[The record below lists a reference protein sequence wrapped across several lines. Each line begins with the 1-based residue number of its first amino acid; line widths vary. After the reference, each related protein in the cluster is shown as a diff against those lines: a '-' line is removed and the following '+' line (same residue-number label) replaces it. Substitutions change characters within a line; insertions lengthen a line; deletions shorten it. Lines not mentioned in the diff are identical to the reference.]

1 MAKNTEQKTR
11 MAPHNLEAEQA
22 VLGSILLSGDVAIEA
37 FGGLQER
44 DFYSEIHQM
53 VFGAMRSVYERNQ
66 PVDFV
71 TLTDELDKRDQLQTI
86 GGTAYLTTLSN
97 VVPSAASFSIY
108 KQIVKKNSVLRDLIS
123 ASEKIIQKAYSS
135 DDQDALSFAEGQ
147 IFGLAEKGHA
157 SELVLIENSLD
168 DVLAK
173 FETIQKD
180 ITSLQGLPTGFFAL
194 DDITNGLQKSDLIF
208 VAARPGVGKTSLTM
222 NFASHAALERGAK
235 VAVFSLEMPA
245 VQLSQR
251 MLCSVAGVSMAKAL
265 KGEMSAQ
272 EWTKLY
278 NALKKLKKAQI
289 FIDDSSLNTPS
300 QILSKCRK
308 LKREKGLDLIIID
321 YLQLMSG
328 DSGKTEN
335 RQQEIS
341 EISRKLKIL
350 AKELNV
356 PVVVLSQL
364 SRAVESRQGHRPVLS
379 DLRESGSIEQDADMV
394 LFIHKKEMYDQAEG
408 KEIDNDNMSVELII
422 AKHRNG
428 KLGSVFLTWRG
439 STLSFVSQQRDADVA
454 SAMASAPPAPL
465 NPEPIPE
472 EVEQEIR
479 NIFGDDD

>member
-1 MAKNTEQKTR
+1 MAKTNEQKVR

-22 VLGSILLSGDVAIEA
+22 VLGSILISADVSIEA
-37 FGGLQER
+37 FGTLAER

-53 VFGAMRSVYERNQ
+53 IFAAMREVYDRNQ
-66 PVDFV
+66 PIDFV
-71 TLTDELDKRDQLQTI
+71 TLTDELDKRDQLQTV

-97 VVPSAASFSIY
+97 VVPSAASFSSY

-135 DDQDALSFAEGQ
+135 DDQDALAFAEGQ

-157 SELVLIENSLD
+157 SELELIDGSLT
-168 DVLAK
+168 DVLSK
-173 FETIQKD
+173 FENIQKD
-180 ITSLQGLPTGFFAL
+180 ITCLQGLPTGFYGL
-194 DDITNGLQKSDLIF
+194 DSITNGLQKSDLIF
-208 VAARPGVGKTSLTM
+208 VAARPGIGKTSLTM
-222 NFASHAALERGAK
+222 NIASNVAINKGAK
-235 VAVFSLEMPA
+235 VAVFSLEMPKI
-245 VQLSQR
+245 QLTQR
-251 MLCSVAGVSMAKAL
+251 MLCSVSGVSMSKAL
-265 KGEMSAQ
+265 KGELTSA

-278 NALKKLKKAQI
+278 GGIKKLKQAQI
-289 FIDDSSLNTPS
+289 FIDDSSLNRPS

-308 LKREKGLDLIIID
+308 LKREKGLDLVVID

-328 DSGKTEN
+328 DKDNNEN

-341 EISRKLKIL
+341 EISRKLKIM

-356 PVVVLSQL
+356 PVIVLSQL

-394 LFIHKKEMYDQAEG
+394 LFIHKKDMYDQAEG
-408 KEIDNDNMSVELII
+408 KEVDNDNMDVELIV

-428 KLGSVFLTWRG
+428 ELGSIFLTWRG
-439 STLSFVSQQRDADVA
+439 SILSFVNKTSDANQQ
-454 SAMASAPPAPL
+454 SLMASAPPAPA

-472 EVEQEIR
+472 DIENEIR
-479 NIFGDDD
+479 DIFGDEE

>member
-1 MAKNTEQKTR
+1 MAKTNEQRAR

-22 VLGSILLSGDVAIEA
+22 VLGSILLSGDVAVEA
-37 FGGLQER
+37 FGGLLER

-53 VFGAMRSVYERNQ
+53 IFAAMKEVYDRNE

-71 TLTDELDKRDQLQTI
+71 TLTDELDRRDQLQTI
-86 GGTAYLTTLSN
+86 GGSAYLTTLSN
-97 VVPSAASFSIY
+97 VVPSSASFSSY
-108 KQIVKKNSVLRDLIS
+108 KQIVKKNSILRDLIS

-135 DDQDALSFAEGQ
+135 DDQDALTFAEGQ

-157 SELVLIENSLD
+157 SELEHISDSLD
-168 DVLAK
+168 EVLSK

-180 ITSLQGLPTGFFAL
+180 ITSLQGLPTGFYGL
-194 DDITNGLQKSDLIF
+194 DSITNGLQKSDLIF
-208 VAARPGVGKTSLTM
+208 VAARPGIGKTSLTM
-222 NFASHAALERGAK
+222 NIASHAAIAKGAK
-235 VAVFSLEMPA
+235 VAVFSLEMPQ
-245 VQLSQR
+245 VQLTQR
-251 MLCSVAGVSMAKAL
+251 MLCSISNVSMSKAL
-265 KGEMSAQ
+265 KGELTSS

-278 NALKKLKKAQI
+278 GGLKKLKKAEI
-289 FIDDSSLNTPS
+289 YIDDSSLNTPS

-308 LKREKGLDLIIID
+308 IKREKGLDLIVID

-328 DSGKTEN
+328 DKGNVEN

-356 PVVVLSQL
+356 PVIVLSQL

-394 LFIHKKEMYDQAEG
+394 WFIHKKDMYDQAEG
-408 KEIDNDNMSVELII
+408 KQVDNDNMDVELII

-428 KLGSVFLTWRG
+428 QLGSVFLTWQG
-439 STLSFVSQQRDADVA
+439 STLSFRNQTKDANMQSAV
-454 SAMASAPPAPL
+454 AMAPPPL
-465 NPEPIPE
+465 ENPEPIPE
-472 EVEQEIR
+472 DVENEIKD
-479 NIFGDDD
+479 IFGDEE